1 MKLYKKSVASAGQTL
16 IKRRGRPPKTK
27 PFKPTHDLGT
37 FDEEPESCFYKFD
50 DDIHSTVVKLIK

>member
-27 PFKPTHDLGT
+27 LLRNTRNLET
-37 FDEEPESCFYKFD
+37 LNEEPESCFFNFD
-50 DDIHSTVVKLIK
+50 DDIHTTVVIFNK